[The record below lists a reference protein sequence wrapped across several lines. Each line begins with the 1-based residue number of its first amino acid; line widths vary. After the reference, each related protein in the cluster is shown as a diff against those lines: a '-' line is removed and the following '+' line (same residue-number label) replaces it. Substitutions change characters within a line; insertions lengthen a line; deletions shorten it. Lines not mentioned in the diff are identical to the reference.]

1 MAWAWILQM
10 LAADEDERLRNCT
23 FCPNVVSVAEGSG
36 VMGKITNML
45 KAKLTALL
53 GAMMA
58 AAGLLVVPPIS
69 AGAAELLGSPIRH
82 HVAGAFQC
90 GPCGCLH
97 ASYAYHREL
106 RSTYGLNFDP
116 RNFDQ
121 TQPYYFL
128 GPVRAYPRYWCN
140 AGW

>member
-1 MAWAWILQM
+1 MQN
-10 LAADEDERLRNCT
+10 RT
-23 FCPNVVSVAEGSG
+23 
-36 VMGKITNML
+36 
-45 KAKLTALL
+45 LTALL
-53 GAMMA
+53 GGMMA

-82 HVAGAFQC
+82 HAAGAFQC

-97 ASYAYHREL
+97 ASYAYQREL

-128 GPVRAYPRYWCN
+128 GQVRAYPRYWCN